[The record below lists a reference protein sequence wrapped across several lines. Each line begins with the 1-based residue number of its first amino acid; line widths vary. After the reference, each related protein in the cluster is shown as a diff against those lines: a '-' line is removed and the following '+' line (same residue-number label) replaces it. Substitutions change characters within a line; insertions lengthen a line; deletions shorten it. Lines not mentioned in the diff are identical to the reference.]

1 MLRDEGATRALVAS
15 PISTTSGA
23 GAVMAHL
30 RRGPVAIVLGLLAA
44 FLLGWWLPG
53 RVASINQPVLT
64 REFFSGTISAVDATG
79 ASICVIA
86 DTSGALRCG
95 RPMTN
100 PGNRN
105 LQVGDHVRV
114 EVEEI
119 KVAGGGQVE
128 AFVIYSPAPPL

>member
-1 MLRDEGATRALVAS
+1 MLRDEGAARALVAS
-15 PISTTSGA
+15 PPASTRGA
-23 GAVMAHL
+23 GVVMARL
-30 RRGPVAIVLGLLAA
+30 GRGPVAIVLALLAA

-53 RVASINQPVLT
+53 RIATINQPVLT

-86 DTSGALRCG
+86 DTSGSLRCG

-100 PGNRN
+100 PGSQN
-105 LQVGDHVRV
+105 LQVGDHVRI

-119 KVAGGGQVE
+119 NVAGGGQVE
-128 AFVIYSPAPPL
+128 VFVIYSPPPPL